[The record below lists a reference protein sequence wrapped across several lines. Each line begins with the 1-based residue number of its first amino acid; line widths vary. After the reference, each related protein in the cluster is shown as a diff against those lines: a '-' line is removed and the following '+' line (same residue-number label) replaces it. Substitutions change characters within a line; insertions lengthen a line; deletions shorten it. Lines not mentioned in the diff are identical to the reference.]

1 MPKYEV
7 IITSRFEVDI
17 EDFERDR
24 FAISEQYTVPEF
36 PNLPEEAV
44 EYTGGDITYEPLEH

>member
-1 MPKYEV
+1 MAKYKV
-7 IITSRFEVDI
+7 TVTSEFEVEI

-24 FAISEQYTVPEF
+24 WAISEQYTVPEF

-44 EYTGGDITYEPLEH
+44 EYTGGEITYEPAE